1 MTFRFIREPL
11 YSLTEVIGLRR
22 IALGLVVAL
31 ASATWP
37 TVGARAQSGAPV
49 SRFGLERLLGQA
61 GARAAEYFALFK
73 DLTAEETKTVEE
85 IRASGDVARR
95 RRIVSDFIVY
105 RSQLDGGSVAEYRD
119 VVAVDGEAVAG
130 RERRVLALFER
141 GDRSGSV
148 RDELKRVNREG
159 SRFDLDR
166 TVSGLTIGQALPLQ
180 PWARAFFD
188 FSPVGEEMAGGR
200 RCVVVAYEQAASNP
214 RFGFDLSLPA
224 ELERES
230 PRYRGRLWLDAETAH
245 VLREVRE
252 VTARPAGSSATVVLQ
267 RTELEYEP
275 SRFGIP
281 LPRRI
286 VFGTHLRFAKAEGR
300 LTSSLDFRITF
311 AYGPFRQF
319 TTSSDD
325 GAIAVAAPGPVEAA
339 PPVADE
345 SLGPEFGP
353 DAPLGPPASTPVP
366 PAPVR
371 AASAPRTAQVAP
383 IVVPPSALPSFVR
396 PPERPV
402 VAVPAPPPPPEPGRR
417 PLRLPPS

>member
-1 MTFRFIREPL
+1 MT
-11 YSLTEVIGLRR
+11 GLRPIA
-22 IALGLVVAL
+22 IALLL
-31 ASATWP
+31 AVPAF
-37 TVGARAQSGAPV
+37 AQSASPTI
-49 SRFGLERLLGQA
+49 SRLRLEQLLGQA

-85 IRASGDVARR
+85 LRETGAVSRR
-95 RRIVSDFIVY
+95 REIVSDFIVY

-119 VVAVDGEAVAG
+119 VRTVDGAAVEG

-141 GDRSGSV
+141 QGRAGSV

-159 SRFDLDR
+159 SRYDLDR

-188 FSPVGEEMAGGR
+188 FTIVGEEVAAGR
-200 RCVVVAYEQAASNP
+200 RSLVVAYEQAAPNP
-214 RFGFDLSLPA
+214 RFGFDLSLPG
-224 ELERES
+224 EIEREP

-252 VTARPAGSSATVVLQ
+252 VTARPAAAPAVVVQ
-267 RTELEYEP
+267 RTEFDYAP

-286 VFGTHLRFAKAEGR
+286 VFGTYLRFDRADGR
-300 LTSSLDFRITF
+300 IASSLDFRITF

-319 TTSSDD
+319 TTESDD
-325 GAIAVAAPGPVEAA
+325 GRIAAAAPETAGPEPAA
-339 PPVADE
+339 ED
-345 SLGPEFGP
+345 LGPEFGP
-353 DAPLGPPASTPVP
+353 DAPLGPPG
-366 PAPVR
+366 PALPSVS
-371 AASAPRTAQVAP
+371 AAPP
-383 IVVPPSALPSFVR
+383 IVAAAPPSALPAFLR
-396 PPERPV
+396 APERPV
-402 VAVPAPPPPPEPGRR
+402 VVVAAPPAPPEPGRR

>member
-1 MTFRFIREPL
+1 MT
-11 YSLTEVIGLRR
+11 GLRR

-31 ASATWP
+31 AGATSLP
-37 TVGARAQSGAPV
+37 AAARAQGA
-49 SRFGLERLLGQA
+49 SRPIGRLGLEQFLGQA
-61 GARAAEYFALFK
+61 GARASEYFSLFK

-85 IRASGDVARR
+85 IRASGEVSRQ

-119 VVAVDGEAVAG
+119 VRIVDGEAIVG
-130 RERRVLALFER
+130 REQRVLALFER
-141 GDRSGSV
+141 KGRAGSV

-159 SRFDLDR
+159 SRYDLDR

-188 FSPVGEEMAGGR
+188 FSLAGEEPVNGR
-200 RCVVVAYEQAASNP
+200 QCLVVTYEQAAPNP
-214 RFGFDLSLPA
+214 RFGFDLALPG
-224 ELERES
+224 ELERDP

-252 VTARPAGSSATVVLQ
+252 VTAHAADSPAQVVLQ
-267 RTELEYEP
+267 RTVFDYEP

-281 LPRRI
+281 MPRRV
-286 VFGTHLRFAKAEGR
+286 VFGAYLRFAKTDGQIA
-300 LTSSLDFRITF
+300 SSLDFQITF

-319 TTSSDD
+319 TTTSDD
-325 GAIAVAAPGPVEAA
+325 GQIAAAAEAA
-339 PPVADE
+339 PAEEPPPTPAPEAADE

-353 DAPLGPPASTPVP
+353 DAPLGPPT
-366 PAPVR
+366 PAPTPAPAVAVPR
-371 AASAPRTAQVAP
+371 AAPVARVTIAP
-383 IVVPPSALPSFVR
+383 SGLPASVR

-417 PLRLPPS
+417 PLRLPPSD